1 METEVQDLEGAQK
14 LFWDVLYNTD
24 WTEWWLV
31 SLQTFHVLMF
41 CFVVI
46 THRANWH
53 FLSAIIFLFLLTLMY
68 FAQTINTLAA
78 QNYNQFT
85 NEQYFD
91 SDGLFITIILL
102 LPCALNCILFIFS
115 WLLQSWNLMVD
126 LKRQQAKRYAASQKK
141 DK

>member
-141 DK
+141 DN